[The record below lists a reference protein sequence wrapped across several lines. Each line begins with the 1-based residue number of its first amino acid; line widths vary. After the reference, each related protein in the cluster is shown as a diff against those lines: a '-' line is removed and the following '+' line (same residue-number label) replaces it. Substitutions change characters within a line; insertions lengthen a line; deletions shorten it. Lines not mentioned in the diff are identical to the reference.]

1 MSPTDP
7 NQSDPGQPSESLDT
21 VDFAEPAPRTRLR
34 RGVATAAASVL
45 GLVAAFGLGTALA
58 RAGDGT
64 EAIGPA
70 AASSSA
76 SPSDDAD
83 EKAETDDGRAAKRG
97 ERRHGPGGF
106 GRMLGR
112 GLSGAALHGSYVVG
126 DPDGGYR
133 TVVTQRGEV
142 TALSATSL
150 TVRSEDGF
158 TQTYRLDED
167 TTDLLGGPE
176 GVDDLSEG
184 DEVGVSGEKSGG
196 TVKAT
201 HVVDLSRAG
210 KMLRHRLGGE
220 DRKLPGAPDAPSPS
234 TTTEG
239 SSTGI

>member
-1 MSPTDP
+1 MSSTDP
-7 NQSDPGQPSESLDT
+7 NQSGHTEPLDT
-21 VDFAEPAPRTRLR
+21 VDFAEPAPRSGVR
-34 RGVATAAASVL
+34 RGVATAAVSVL
-45 GLVAAFGLGTALA
+45 GLVVAFGLGTALA
-58 RAGDGT
+58 RSGDDT

-70 AASSSA
+70 ASSSSA

-83 EKAETDDGRAAKRG
+83 EKGKADDGTRPGPGR

-106 GRMLGR
+106 GPMLGL
-112 GLSGAALHGSYVVG
+112 GLSGAALHGSFVIE

-142 TALSATSL
+142 TAVSATSL
-150 TVRSEDGF
+150 TVKSEDGF
-158 TQTYRLDED
+158 TETYTLDED

-176 GVDDLSEG
+176 GVDDLSKG
-184 DEVGVSGEKSGG
+184 DEVGVSGERSGG

-201 HVVDLSRAG
+201 HVMDLSRVG
-210 KMLRHRLGGE
+210 DMLRHKLGRG
-220 DRKLPGAPDAPSPS
+220 DKLPGGPDAPSPSPS